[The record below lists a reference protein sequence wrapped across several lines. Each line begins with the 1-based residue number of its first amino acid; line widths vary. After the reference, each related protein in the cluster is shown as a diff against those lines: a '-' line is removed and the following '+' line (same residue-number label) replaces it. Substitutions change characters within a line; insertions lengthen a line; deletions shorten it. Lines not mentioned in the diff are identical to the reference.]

1 MVHNIIMMLL
11 VIILPLQLQTELSF
25 GVSAPS
31 KMHGRHCVLKTFVA
45 KTFNNLL
52 VGRVDIEGAN
62 FASLCMG
69 DL

>member
-31 KMHGRHCVLKTFVA
+31 KMQTLC
-45 KTFNNLL
+45 
-52 VGRVDIEGAN
+52 IED
-62 FASLCMG
+62 FCSE
-69 DL
+69 DF